1 MNSEFEGRRQDG
13 STVWLLENAHL
24 VDGGESVER
33 EVIEGTLLDV
43 TERKNLEAEL
53 RQSQKIEAIGR
64 LAGGVAHDF
73 NNILGVI
80 QGYGELA
87 QSEVEAGTSVA
98 EYVTEMVQAAQR
110 AATLTRQLQA
120 FSRKQ
125 ILQPSRLDLN
135 DLVAK
140 AQRMLGRLI
149 GEDIALVVR
158 PAAKLGTVLADP
170 GQIDQILL
178 NLAINARDAMPKG
191 GTLTLETA
199 DVDLRETDAAS
210 GRPVIVPR
218 WYVMLAVS
226 DTGVGMDAET
236 QRRLFEPFFTT
247 KPVGQGTGLGLAT
260 VYGIVK
266 QSGGYI
272 WVYSEPG
279 VGTTFKIYLPRV
291 DDLPEDT
298 PPGDSST
305 IIGGGSETIL
315 LVEDNPALR
324 AMIRRRLTAS
334 GYTLLLAADGEA
346 ALALAEAHPEPIDL
360 LLTDVVM
367 PKLGGAELAQRL
379 GALRPGLRV
388 LFMSGYTDG
397 AIVQHGVLE
406 EGVVLLEKP
415 FSGERLLRV
424 VREILDQPPQV
435 DSAQRPQRP
444 GRPERAERAERPDR
458 P

>member
-1 MNSEFEGRRQDG
+1 MCIRDR
-13 STVWLLENAHL
+13 
-24 VDGGESVER
+24 
-33 EVIEGTLLDV
+33 
-43 TERKNLEAEL
+43 
-53 RQSQKIEAIGR
+53 
-64 LAGGVAHDF
+64 
-73 NNILGVI
+73 
-80 QGYGELA
+80 
-87 QSEVEAGTSVA
+87 SEVEAGTSVA

-140 AQRMLGRLI
+140 AQRMLDRVI

-158 PAAKLGTVLADP
+158 PAPELGTVLADP

-178 NLAINARDAMPKG
+178 NLAINARDAMPEG

-279 VGTTFKIYLPRV
+279 LGTTFKIYLPRV
-291 DDLPEDT
+291 DELPDGN
-298 PPGDSST
+298 PPSDASAIT
-305 IIGGGSETIL
+305 GGGSEKIL

-324 AMIRRRLTAS
+324 EMIRRRLAAS
-334 GYTLLLAADGEA
+334 GYTVLLAADGEA
-346 ALALAEAHPEPIDL
+346 ALTLAEAHPEPIDL

-397 AIVQHGVLE
+397 AIVHHGVLE
-406 EGVVLLEKP
+406 DGVVLLEKP
-415 FSGERLLRV
+415 FSGEKLLRT
-424 VREILDQPPQV
+424 VREVLDQPPRI
-435 DSAQRPQRP
+435 DSAERPERP
-444 GRPERAERAERPDR
+444 GRP
-458 P
+458 